1 VKRLERYFAPRP
13 FDIICCPSV
22 ISDSIKISTSW
33 FVVLAEG
40 FKVWANDKVAKTD

>member
-40 FKVWANDKVAKTD
+40 LKV